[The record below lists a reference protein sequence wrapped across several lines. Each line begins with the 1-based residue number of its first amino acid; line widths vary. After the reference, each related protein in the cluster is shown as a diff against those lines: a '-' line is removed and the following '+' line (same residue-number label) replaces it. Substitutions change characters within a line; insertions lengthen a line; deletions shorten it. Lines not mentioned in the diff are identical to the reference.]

1 MLLSRFVSD
10 KMLRVH
16 FSSQLKIQNEQ
27 WVSIACQ
34 LANVT
39 VCLYCDVSEVDTHGD
54 IAEGLCPAVYRRAS

>member
-39 VCLYCDVSEVDTHGD
+39 VCLYCDVRSGYSWWYCWRTLSGSVQTYF
-54 IAEGLCPAVYRRAS
+54 V